1 LKLISCGKS
10 SAPTTSFPLSRLST
24 EYSTEKGNRAK
35 MDSLESA
42 QWLDRFMDQCEQ
54 EALSQQQ
61 FAAYV
66 DSQKKE
72 EPQCQL
78 QQKPDDAA

>member
-1 LKLISCGKS
+1 MMTFYG
-10 SAPTTSFPLSRLST
+10 
-24 EYSTEKGNRAK
+24 GH
-35 MDSLESA
+35 
-42 QWLDRFMDQCEQ
+42 WLDRFLDQCEQ
-54 EALSQQQ
+54 KALSQQQ
-61 FAAYV
+61 FATYV

>member
-1 LKLISCGKS
+1 
-10 SAPTTSFPLSRLST
+10 
-24 EYSTEKGNRAK
+24 

-42 QWLDRFMDQCEQ
+42 QWLDRFMDQYEQ

>member
-1 LKLISCGKS
+1 
-10 SAPTTSFPLSRLST
+10 
-24 EYSTEKGNRAK
+24 

-42 QWLDRFMDQCEQ
+42 QWLDRFLDQCEQ
-54 EALSQQQ
+54 EASSQQQ

-72 EPQCQL
+72 EPQCQP
-78 QQKPDDAA
+78 QKSEDER